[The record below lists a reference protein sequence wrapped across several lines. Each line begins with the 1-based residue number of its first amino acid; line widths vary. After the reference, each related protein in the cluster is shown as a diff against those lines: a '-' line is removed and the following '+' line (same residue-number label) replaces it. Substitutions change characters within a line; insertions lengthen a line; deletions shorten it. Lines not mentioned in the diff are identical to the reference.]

1 MGEFVRKILSKYLS
15 YISEKEMYERWL
27 DTRENKEAREAL
39 VVVNM
44 KVAMIQ
50 SWFNLLNTDERF
62 VIEKHLLEELEWP
75 RVAWTFAERWKG
87 EFSRTERTLI
97 SYQASGIAKIARF
110 VQNHRDMV
118 MALFIGILSN
128 KFCDCLVCNAAF
140 FILAQVCSHYL
151 LDIVGFLNISL
162 LYQCRNNFN
171 PFLDRPI
178 TKISIILF
186 RLRDQRSRFP

>member
-50 SWFNLLNTDERF
+50 SWFNLLNSDERF

-75 RVAWTFAERWKG
+75 RVAYTFTERWKG

-97 SYQASGIAKIARF
+97 SY
-110 VQNHRDMV
+110 
-118 MALFIGILSN
+118 
-128 KFCDCLVCNAAF
+128 
-140 FILAQVCSHYL
+140 
-151 LDIVGFLNISL
+151 
-162 LYQCRNNFN
+162 
-171 PFLDRPI
+171 
-178 TKISIILF
+178 
-186 RLRDQRSRFP
+186 

>member
-27 DTRENKEAREAL
+27 DTRENKEAQEAL
-39 VVVNM
+39 VIVNM

-75 RVAWTFAERWKG
+75 RVAYTFTERWKG

-118 MALFIGILSN
+118 MALFG
-128 KFCDCLVCNAAF
+128 D
-140 FILAQVCSHYL
+140 
-151 LDIVGFLNISL
+151 
-162 LYQCRNNFN
+162 LY
-171 PFLDRPI
+171 DE
-178 TKISIILF
+178 TMT
-186 RLRDQRSRFP
+186 D